1 MFSFCGGFWGL
12 IEGIILWDLNGDF
25 ILFIL
30 LLLFEDKLIFCMW
43 VICVWLVVIGSDVNW
58 GDCLWCCI
66 IKVLFLDDIKLIG
79 RFIVLFVDVMK
90 FVFGIIE
97 EMMLWGVD
105 VVFEYV
111 IGIVCWVW
119 MMLLDEVVIWM
130 VFWGCIIGMM

>member
-1 MFSFCGGFWGL
+1 
-12 IEGIILWDLNGDF
+12 
-25 ILFIL
+25 
-30 LLLFEDKLIFCMW
+30 MW

-58 GDCLWCCI
+58 GDFLWCCI